1 MNHELLAI
9 LEYIEQ
15 ERGVSKEQL
24 VDAVEKALLT
34 ASRKSI
40 HPANELEVK
49 IDRDTGDIRAWALL
63 EVVAQDPDNDQILL
77 ADARERI
84 PHAEIGEKIRWE
96 VTPKDF
102 GRIAAQT
109 AKQAILQQIR
119 KAEKA
124 IVKDEFEDK
133 VGQIV
138 NGTVRRFDSG
148 SIIVDLQKAEGVLS
162 PKDKV
167 PNEQYMPGDRI
178 NALLVKV
185 DINVA
190 GPSLILSRTSPQ
202 FIRRLL
208 EREVSEIHDGVV
220 EIVSIARDPGIRT
233 KLAVRSTDPRIDP
246 VGACV
251 GMRGM
256 RIKNI
261 TNELGGE
268 RVDVINYSD
277 DIEEFAANA
286 LHPAKA

>member
-15 ERGVSKEQL
+15 ERGVSKDQL
-24 VDAVEKALLT
+24 IDAVEKALLT

-49 IDRDTGDIRAWALL
+49 IDRKSGDIRAWALL
-63 EVVAQDPDNDQILL
+63 EVVAENPNNDQILL
-77 ADARERI
+77 ETARERM
-84 PHAEIGEKIRWE
+84 PEAQLGEKIRWE

-119 KAEKA
+119 KAEKE
-124 IVKDEFEDK
+124 IVRDEFADK

-138 NGTVRRFDSG
+138 NGTVRRFDAG
-148 SIIVDLQKAEGVLS
+148 SIIVDLQKSEGILGS
-162 PKDKV
+162 RDKV
-167 PNEQYMPGDRI
+167 PGEQYMPGDRI

-190 GPSLILSRTSPQ
+190 GPSLILSRTLPQ

-208 EREVSEIHDGVV
+208 ERECAECASKT
-220 EIVSIARDPGIRT
+220 SQ
-233 KLAVRSTDPRIDP
+233 
-246 VGACV
+246 
-251 GMRGM
+251 
-256 RIKNI
+256 
-261 TNELGGE
+261 TN
-268 RVDVINYSD
+268 S
-277 DIEEFAANA
+277 AANA
-286 LHPAKA
+286 ST